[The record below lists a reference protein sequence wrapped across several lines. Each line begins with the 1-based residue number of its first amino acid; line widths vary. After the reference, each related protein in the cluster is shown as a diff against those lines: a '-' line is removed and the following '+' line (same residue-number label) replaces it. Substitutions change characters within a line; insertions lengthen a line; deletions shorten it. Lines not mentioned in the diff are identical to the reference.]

1 MWIARLGKRHDVD
14 DSRPLCFSLFQVRD
28 GFIKLVVPVLQR
40 RTDIEV
46 LVQVKEHAT
55 ARSADIET
63 SLADLR
69 IQLHSASHL
78 QRHHKRT
85 PSYQD
90 FSSERLTQMSRM
102 GAAVKFGGSGRPP
115 LG

>member
-1 MWIARLGKRHDVD
+1 M
-14 DSRPLCFSLFQVRD
+14 RD

-55 ARSADIET
+55 ARSPDGSTET